1 MMFPKAH
8 IEKAYG
14 SSVQNRDYVFKEGEK
29 WSKDKR
35 RETNLS
41 DTHEIAKGMKPKA
54 LQKILGHKYLQ
65 TIMDL
70 YCHVLDDTMRDEM
83 SLVLEMV

>member
-1 MMFPKAH
+1 
-8 IEKAYG
+8 
-14 SSVQNRDYVFKEGEK
+14 
-29 WSKDKR
+29 
-35 RETNLS
+35 
-41 DTHEIAKGMKPKA
+41 MKPKA

-65 TIMDL
+65 TTMDL